1 MTITRV
7 KVAQVRR
14 WTCLRVSK
22 RQDQL
27 TVVVPRSAFAILLD
41 AVSDGK
47 L

>member
-7 KVAQVRR
+7 EVAQVRT

-27 TVVVPRSAFAILLD
+27 TVVVPRSVFATPFD